1 MRGEGLEAKS
11 TSGRCCGAHCVDV
24 LPNHMLV
31 PVLLQRSEKQ
41 HEVEKDQQ
49 FQYLSSP
56 SPPSSARI
64 DSLSSRL
71 LAEVATE
78 VGLGT

>member
-1 MRGEGLEAKS
+1 
-11 TSGRCCGAHCVDV
+11 
-24 LPNHMLV
+24 MLV

-41 HEVEKDQQ
+41 HEVEKEQQ

-71 LAEVATE
+71 LAEVTAE
-78 VGLGT
+78 VELGTKLVAPGAAGHPDALPLEGVTRLLVV